1 MVSVT
6 AMTLA
11 SCGGGSGGAA
21 LPTGTSP
28 PDIDPVYDDPKIIA
42 LERFQDCD
50 QLVLFSSTDGTQTHL
65 GLVEGA
71 KLATAL
77 GQHQGS
83 DPVPSMTPGQP
94 GRFSDQIK
102 LILHDG
108 ALLELVRSGVLFENG
123 FAAQISASLGTAGR
137 GYFVAG
143 STATRLPSGVMTY
156 KGDLQVLD
164 VEAQNQL
171 QNGVFELN
179 VNFNE
184 PRNAGTLVGKTRNFF
199 IAAPKISFDADGS
212 GYRADT
218 AAIGRIGD
226 EQPAVLLWPL
236 FWRAGFGNGRRR
248 IFGSR
253 KAPGLL
259 CAICRESVIVNRFSN
274 QVR

>member
-1 MVSVT
+1 MGNIMVSVT

-28 PDIDPVYDDPKIIA
+28 PDIGPVYDDPKILA
-42 LERFQDCD
+42 LERFQDGD
-50 QLVLFSSTDGTQTHL
+50 QLVLCTSTDGTQTYL
-65 GLVEGA
+65 GLVQGA
-71 KLATAL
+71 KLETAL
-77 GQHQGS
+77 GQQQGS
-83 DPVPSMTPGQP
+83 DLVPSMTPGRPGRP

-123 FAAQISASLGTAGR
+123 FAAQTSASLGTAGR

-143 STATRLPSGVMTY
+143 STATRLPSGVMTC
-156 KGDLQVLD
+156 KVDLQVSA
-164 VEAQNQL
+164 VEAQNQV

-179 VNFNE
+179 VNFDE
-184 PRNAGTLVGKTRNFF
+184 PRNAGTLVGQTRDFI

-226 EQPAVLLWPL
+226 EQPAVLYGR
-236 FWRAGFGNGRRR
+236 FFGEQALATGGVVFSDQEKPQGYFAR
-248 IFGSR
+248 FVG
-253 KAPGLL
+253 
-259 CAICRESVIVNRFSN
+259 NR
-274 QVR
+274 